1 MDCFS
6 SLTGIRT
13 DKEPY
18 RAKSALSLLEPRD
31 LILNFDFECQYFLE
45 VFFRNEP
52 YGVPSHNDGRV
63 PARAPAGS
71 YSETA
76 RRFDVCVE
84 NSVPVASGAM
94 ARSGLG
100 KGLGAL
106 IGTPAVATPK
116 DGSDAGERVHQI
128 ELTSIVPSTLQ
139 PRKDF
144 ARDVLLELIES
155 IRQHG
160 IIQPL
165 IVRQVGTRFELIA
178 GERRWRAAQELGLA
192 TVPAI
197 VRTANDLEVL
207 ELSLIENLQRADLNP
222 IEEAQGYA
230 RLANEFGMR
239 QEDIAL
245 KVGRSRAAVANALRL
260 LDLHPQVQIWL
271 AQNLVSVG
279 HAKVLLALKAP
290 EEQLLAA
297 ETVLRRNATVRST
310 ERMVARLLGIGR
322 GRRKPRRAAGDSSAT
337 ATAVEDLQNR
347 LQQHLATHVTIHHGE
362 KRGRIEIE
370 YLRNRRSSA
379 DYYCSWP
386 AGRRVTR
393 VMNCRGV
400 RRGGRQSKWIK
411 AFQKTDPAGAER
423 DGRGANDRASESKY
437 AKGPATCGGLAS
449 HVISSS

>member
-1 MDCFS
+1 M
-6 SLTGIRT
+6 T
-13 DKEPY
+13 DGLLRRL
-18 RAKSALSLLEPRD
+18 RACSDS
-31 LILNFDFECQYFLE
+31 
-45 VFFRNEP
+45 
-52 YGVPSHNDGRV
+52 G
-63 PARAPAGS
+63 
-71 YSETA
+71 TA
-76 RRFDVCVE
+76 RRFAVCVE
-84 NSVPVASGAM
+84 KSVPVASGAM

-106 IGTPAVATPK
+106 IGTPSVATPR

-245 KVGRSRAAVANALRL
+245 KVGRSRAAVANALAAFGFASASA
-260 LDLHPQVQIWL
+260 D
-271 AQNLVSVG
+271 LVSSEFG
-279 HAKVLLALKAP
+279 FSGTR
-290 EEQLLAA
+290 E
-297 ETVLRRNATVRST
+297 S
-310 ERMVARLLGIGR
+310 VAGVKG
-322 GRRKPRRAAGDSSAT
+322 
-337 ATAVEDLQNR
+337 
-347 LQQHLATHVTIHHGE
+347 
-362 KRGRIEIE
+362 
-370 YLRNRRSSA
+370 
-379 DYYCSWP
+379 
-386 AGRRVTR
+386 AGRTIARCG
-393 VMNCRGV
+393 NSFAPQCHG
-400 RRGGRQSKWIK
+400 
-411 AFQKTDPAGAER
+411 AFYGA
-423 DGRGANDRASESKY
+423 DGCPLAWHWSRTTQTRGAPLAIRA
-437 AKGPATCGGLAS
+437 LRQQQ
-449 HVISSS
+449 